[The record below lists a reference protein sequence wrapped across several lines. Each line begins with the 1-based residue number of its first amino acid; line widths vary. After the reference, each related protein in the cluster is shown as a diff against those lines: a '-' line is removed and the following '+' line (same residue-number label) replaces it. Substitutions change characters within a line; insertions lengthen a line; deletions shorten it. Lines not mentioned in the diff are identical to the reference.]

1 MAHRLHRYTDT
12 ANMEEVSE
20 RLPNKLRYIEMAFRP
35 ANVLLFCLCM
45 TIIIAIPCII
55 AVYMVPRDS
64 TGYAIVMAILTGV
77 VASCIVSVSIEL
89 ANNYR
94 HNQQRFV
101 VLNEYLY
108 GISMYE
114 QLIKWASHGA
124 YESYSKDFKKNW
136 FEEELNFSA
145 REKAVAEIIL
155 EFGPIVEQSLLNG
168 REYFSIKEL
177 QLATRAVDAADKL
190 GENVADIINNHL
202 VSRQHSFYDLLDE
215 PFSTKIK
222 AFSECEGIYI
232 VDQNLESIVCD
243 YILCNLD
250 ELGHLSNDEETNA
263 LDRSTRNQI
272 IHCLRDFDEAMH
284 ELQGYAKREPIVY
297 DNLVPIE
304 EKMMRWERKHD
315 IPSDLHRK

>member
-1 MAHRLHRYTDT
+1 MAHRPHRYTDT

-20 RLPNKLRYIEMAFRP
+20 RLSNKLRYIEMAFRP

-55 AVYMVPRDS
+55 AVYMVPQDS
-64 TGYAIVMAILTGV
+64 TGYAIAMAILTGV
-77 VASCIVSVSIEL
+77 VASGIVSVSIEL

-114 QLIKWASHGA
+114 QFIKWASHGA
-124 YESYSKDFKKNW
+124 YESYSKKNW

-215 PFSTKIK
+215 PFGTKIK
-222 AFSECEGIYI
+222 TFSECEGIYI
-232 VDQNLESIVCD
+232 VDQNLESAVERGENGLRVS
-243 YILCNLD
+243 ILPRID
-250 ELGHLSNDEETNA
+250 E
-263 LDRSTRNQI
+263 
-272 IHCLRDFDEAMH
+272 
-284 ELQGYAKREPIVY
+284 K
-297 DNLVPIE
+297 
-304 EKMMRWERKHD
+304 
-315 IPSDLHRK
+315 